1 MYVDTDFIDTYAA
14 WISINVVS
22 YNENIICDRGI
33 VPHFRS
39 NPVIYLRIISARIC
53 TYS

>member
-1 MYVDTDFIDTYAA
+1 MYVDAHFIDTYAA

-33 VPHFRS
+33 VPHFR
-39 NPVIYLRIISARIC
+39 NNQVIYYALTPRR
-53 TYS
+53 